1 MLVVACADG
10 NLHFWDFS
18 DSCSRPASELHATH
32 AKVTTIEF
40 LSSGAAA
47 STARMQ
53 LLAVGDE
60 TGTLHVFEVP
70 RSLTRPV
77 PREEQLMAAFF
88 EREQQRNDYMQ
99 HIPEIEDPAAAAA
112 AAAAMAGFSA
122 PKSSVAAAPSAPPTA
137 AKPSGDVAVAEG
149 EVDEGTKA
157 AREAL
162 KKEEDEFLK
171 MEAAFI
177 AELGL
182 SYEALPDSIKAS
194 HPPPKEE
201 AKK

>member
-1 MLVVACADG
+1 
-10 NLHFWDFS
+10 
-18 DSCSRPASELHATH
+18 
-32 AKVTTIEF
+32 
-40 LSSGAAA
+40 
-47 STARMQ
+47 
-53 LLAVGDE
+53 
-60 TGTLHVFEVP
+60 
-70 RSLTRPV
+70 
-77 PREEQLMAAFF
+77 MAAFF